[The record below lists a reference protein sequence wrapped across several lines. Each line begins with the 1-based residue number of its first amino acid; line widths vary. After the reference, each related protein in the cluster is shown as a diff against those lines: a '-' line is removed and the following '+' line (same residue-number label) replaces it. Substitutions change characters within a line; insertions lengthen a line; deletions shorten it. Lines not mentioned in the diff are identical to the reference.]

1 MNSATEKF
9 LTGLK
14 SNDLLLKLTW
24 DEWLAIEP
32 PYSATQVT
40 TADAWTRYQR
50 NGYDWDMH
58 GTLYTPEKET
68 DPRRA
73 FVFFHGGAGSEKIMD
88 LTPDGRPGLARVLA
102 AQGFKVLALTYPGHY
117 PLGGVWKQPIAER
130 NPIYLKDRDLP
141 QDEVLD
147 RNLKCTFNVILQGAG
162 LLTDEHFA
170 GREIIGF
177 GHSTGGPM
185 AAHLT
190 RFSKKT
196 KVIGIVGFGSGGPDG
211 WRLEWRNKTGAEKYT
226 EKPID
231 HVSRRSPDSFKESG
245 YVDPEDLTPWGG
257 ADDYIRLI
265 SPLRSQMK
273 TSLCDNQHNAAVG
286 ILEEYP
292 KRTGLPREEYFD
304 HLQEPD
310 PNWLKTIRVLLTV
323 GENDK
328 GHWVKGEKLEHK
340 REMFMGAKYA
350 ATHARRARGF
360 DPALWSRRLFRT
372 CTTKK
377 SPISGSGRTRTVIS
391 SNSAIGLVKEDF
403 SMSVRCLLVL
413 VVLIMGWPVSS
424 SLAAQAKADVRS
436 RAGSL

>member
-1 MNSATEKF
+1 MSTGGIDEKY
-9 LTGLK
+9 LEGLK
-14 SNDLLLKLTW
+14 SSELLLKLTW
-24 DEWLAIEP
+24 DEWLTVRAPFENVDF
-32 PYSATQVT
+32 SVEDVT
-40 TADAWTRYQR
+40 MRYNR
-50 NGYDWDMH
+50 NGYDWDIH
-58 GTLYTPEKET
+58 GTLYTPKREVNS
-68 DPRRA
+68 RRA
-73 FVFFHGGAGSEKIMD
+73 FVCFHGGAGSEKIMD

-102 AQGFKVLALTYPGHY
+102 SQGFKALALTYPGHY
-117 PLGGVWKQPIAER
+117 PPGGVWQQPIPER
-130 NPIYLKDRDLP
+130 MPVYLLDRELP
-141 QDEVLD
+141 TEEIQD
-147 RNLKCTFNVILQGAG
+147 RNLKCTFNTILQGAG
-162 LLTDEHFA
+162 LLTDQHLS
-170 GREIIGF
+170 GREILGF

-196 KVIGIVGFGSGGPDG
+196 KVIGLVGFGSGGPDG
-211 WRLEWRNKTGAEKYT
+211 WRKEWRDKTGAEKYV

-231 HVSRRSPDSFKESG
+231 HVSKRSPDSFKASG

-310 PNWLKTIRVLLTV
+310 PSWLKTIKVLLTA

-328 GHWVKGEKLEHK
+328 GHWVKGDRLQDK

-350 ATHARRARGF
+350 ASTRG
-360 DPALWSRRLFRT
+360 AH
-372 CTTKK
+372 
-377 SPISGSGRTRTVIS
+377 
-391 SNSAIGLVKEDF
+391 
-403 SMSVRCLLVL
+403 
-413 VVLIMGWPVSS
+413 VVLIPRYGHVGYAELHNEKIAYLWLWAVKSGYFDS
-424 SLAAQAKADVRS
+424 
-436 RAGSL
+436 

>member
-1 MNSATEKF
+1 MSTGGIDEKY
-9 LTGLK
+9 LEGLK
-14 SNDLLLKLTW
+14 SGELLLKLTW
-24 DEWLAIEP
+24 DEWLTVNAPFENVDF
-32 PYSATQVT
+32 SVEDVT
-40 TADAWTRYQR
+40 VRYHR

-58 GTLYTPEKET
+58 GSLYSPVREV

-73 FVFFHGGAGSEKIMD
+73 FVCFHGGAGSEKIMD

-102 AQGFKVLALTYPGHY
+102 SQGFKALALTYPGHY
-117 PLGGVWKQPIAER
+117 PPGGVWQQPIPER
-130 NPIYLKDRDLP
+130 MPVYLLDRELPIEEIK
-141 QDEVLD
+141 D
-147 RNLKCTFNVILQGAG
+147 RNLKCTFNTILQGAG
-162 LLTDEHFA
+162 LLTDQHLS
-170 GREIIGF
+170 GREILGF

-196 KVIGIVGFGSGGPDG
+196 KVIGLVGFGSGGPDG
-211 WRLEWRNKTGAEKYT
+211 WRKEWRDKTSAEKYV

-231 HVSRRSPDSFKESG
+231 HVSKRSPDSFKASG

-257 ADDYIRLI
+257 ADDYIRLV

-310 PNWLKTIRVLLTV
+310 PNWLKTIKVLLTA

-328 GHWVKGEKLEHK
+328 GHWVKGDRLQDK

-350 ATHARRARGF
+350 ATTRG
-360 DPALWSRRLFRT
+360 AH
-372 CTTKK
+372 
-377 SPISGSGRTRTVIS
+377 
-391 SNSAIGLVKEDF
+391 
-403 SMSVRCLLVL
+403 
-413 VVLIMGWPVSS
+413 VVLIPRYGHVGYAELYNEKIAYLWLWAV
-424 SLAAQAKADVRS
+424 KAGYFDS
-436 RAGSL
+436 

>member
-9 LTGLK
+9 LAGLK
-14 SNDLLLKLTW
+14 SNELLLKLTW
-24 DEWLAIEP
+24 DEWLAIDP
-32 PYSATQVT
+32 PYNPTGLT
-40 TADAWTRYQR
+40 TADAWTRYHR

-58 GTLYTPEKET
+58 GTVYTPEKET

-88 LTPDGRPGLARVLA
+88 LTPDGRPGLARVVA
-102 AQGFKVLALTYPGHY
+102 AQGFRVLALTYPGHY
-117 PLGGVWKQPIAER
+117 PLGGVWQQAIPER

-141 QDEVLD
+141 KDGISD

-162 LLTDEHFA
+162 LLTDEHLA
-170 GREIIGF
+170 GREIIVF

-196 KVIGIVGFGSGGPDG
+196 RVIGIVGFGSGGPDG
-211 WRLEWRNKTGAEKYT
+211 WRLEWRNKTGAEKYA
-226 EKPID
+226 EKPVD
-231 HVSRRSPDSFKESG
+231 HVSRRSPDSFKASG
-245 YVDPEDLTPWGG
+245 YIDPEDLTPWGG
-257 ADDYIRLI
+257 ADDYIRLV

-310 PNWLKTIRVLLTV
+310 PDWLKTIRVLLTV

-328 GHWVKGEKLEHK
+328 GHWVRGEKLEDK

-350 ATHARRARGF
+350 A
-360 DPALWSRRLFRT
+360 
-372 CTTKK
+372 
-377 SPISGSGRTRTVIS
+377 V
-391 SNSAIGLVKEDF
+391 
-403 SMSVRCLLVL
+403 
-413 VVLIMGWPVSS
+413 
-424 SLAAQAKADVRS
+424 
-436 RAGSL
+436 

>member
-1 MNSATEKF
+1 
-9 LTGLK
+9 
-14 SNDLLLKLTW
+14 
-24 DEWLAIEP
+24 
-32 PYSATQVT
+32 
-40 TADAWTRYQR
+40 
-50 NGYDWDMH
+50 MH

-102 AQGFKVLALTYPGHY
+102 SQGFKALALTYPGHY
-117 PLGGVWKQPIAER
+117 PPGGVWKQPIPER
-130 NPIYLKDRDLP
+130 HPIYLLDRELSHGRN
-141 QDEVLD
+141 LD

-162 LLTDEHFA
+162 LLTDQHLA

-190 RFSKKT
+190 RFSKKD
-196 KVIGIVGFGSGGPDG
+196 KSHRHR
-211 WRLEWRNKTGAEKYT
+211 RLRQRRSRTAGDKEWRDKTGAEKYT

-231 HVSRRSPDSFKESG
+231 HVSERSPDSFKASG

-273 TSLCDNQHNAAVG
+273 TSLCDNQHNAAIG

-310 PNWLKTIRVLLTV
+310 PNWLKTIRVLLIA

-328 GHWVKGEKLEHK
+328 GHWVKAAAVGKQARNVH
-340 REMFMGAKYA
+340 GPKYA
-350 ATHARRARGF
+350 ATTRGAHVVLDPSLRPCGLCGTLQRENRLSLALGVQVGLLRKLIRDGGRYASRRAQLILG
-360 DPALWSRRLFRT
+360 AS
-372 CTTKK
+372 
-377 SPISGSGRTRTVIS
+377 
-391 SNSAIGLVKEDF
+391 KE
-403 SMSVRCLLVL
+403 
-413 VVLIMGWPVSS
+413 
-424 SLAAQAKADVRS
+424 K
-436 RAGSL
+436 

>member
-1 MNSATEKF
+1 MSSAGITEQY
-9 LTGLK
+9 LDGLK
-14 SNDLLLKLTW
+14 SRELLLKLTW
-24 DEWLAIEP
+24 DEWLAIQP
-32 PYSATQVT
+32 PYPDGKFT
-40 TADAWTRYQR
+40 TADATARYHR

-58 GTLYTPEKET
+58 GTLFTPEKEI
-68 DPRRA
+68 DPRRG

-117 PLGGVWKQPIAER
+117 PPGGVWKQPIPER
-130 NPIYLKDRDLP
+130 NPIYLLDRDLP
-141 QDEVLD
+141 IEEIHD

-162 LLTDEHFA
+162 LLTDQNFA
-170 GREIIGF
+170 GREIIVF

-190 RFSKKT
+190 RFSKRT

-211 WRLEWRNKTGAEKYT
+211 WRKEWREKTGAEKYHEIPL
-226 EKPID
+226 EKI
-231 HVSRRSPDSFKESG
+231 SRRSPDSFKNSG

-257 ADDYIRLI
+257 ADDYIRLV

-310 PNWLKTIRVLLTV
+310 PNWLKTIRVLLV
-323 GENDK
+323 AGENDK
-328 GHWVKGEKLEHK
+328 GHWVRGDRVEDK

-350 ATHARRARGF
+350 ATTHGAH
-360 DPALWSRRLFRT
+360 
-372 CTTKK
+372 
-377 SPISGSGRTRTVIS
+377 
-391 SNSAIGLVKEDF
+391 
-403 SMSVRCLLVL
+403 
-413 VVLIMGWPVSS
+413 VVLIPRYGHVGYAELHNENIAYLWLWAYKSGYF
-424 SLAAQAKADVRS
+424 D
-436 RAGSL
+436 

>member
-1 MNSATEKF
+1 MTTEGITEKF
-9 LTGLK
+9 PAALK
-14 SNDLLLKLTW
+14 SSELLLKLTW
-24 DEWLAIEP
+24 EEWLAVQP
-32 PYSATQVT
+32 PYSDRPFTLSDTIV
-40 TADAWTRYQR
+40 RYRR

-58 GTLYTPEKET
+58 GTLFSPQTET

-117 PLGGVWKQPIAER
+117 PPGGVWKQPVAER
-130 NPIYLKDRDLP
+130 NPIYLLDRDLP
-141 QDEVLD
+141 EEEIRD

-162 LLTDEHFA
+162 QLTDENLG
-170 GREIIGF
+170 GRAIIAF

-190 RFSKKT
+190 RFSRKT

-211 WRLEWRNKTGAEKYT
+211 WRKEWRDTTGAEKYV

-231 HVSRRSPDSFKESG
+231 HVARRSPDSFKESG
-245 YVDPEDLTPWGG
+245 YIDPEDLTPWGG

-286 ILEEYP
+286 ILDEYV
-292 KRTGLPREEYFD
+292 KRTGLSREEYFD

-310 PNWLKTIRVLLTV
+310 PNWLKTIRVLLSV

-328 GHWVKGEKLEHK
+328 GHWVRGDKLEHK

-350 ATHARRARGF
+350 AATRG
-360 DPALWSRRLFRT
+360 AH
-372 CTTKK
+372 
-377 SPISGSGRTRTVIS
+377 
-391 SNSAIGLVKEDF
+391 
-403 SMSVRCLLVL
+403 
-413 VVLIMGWPVSS
+413 VVLIPRYGHVGYSELHNEKIAYLW
-424 SLAAQAKADVRS
+424 LWAYKTNYFE
-436 RAGSL
+436 

>member
-1 MNSATEKF
+1 MTINSHAVEKY
-9 LTGLK
+9 LSELN
-14 SNDLLLKLTW
+14 SRELLLKLTW
-24 DEWLAIEP
+24 EEWLALTEP
-32 PYSATQVT
+32 YANGDFSSADVT
-40 TADAWTRYQR
+40 ARYRR
-50 NGYDWDMH
+50 NGYEWDMH
-58 GTLYTPEKET
+58 GTLYTPAKEVNAN
-68 DPRRA
+68 RA
-73 FVFFHGGAGSEKIMD
+73 FVCFHGGAGSEKIMD
-88 LTPDGRPGLARVLA
+88 LTPDGRPGLARALA

-117 PLGGVWKQPIAER
+117 PPGGLWKTPIAER
-130 NPIYLKDRDLP
+130 QPIYLMDRELP
-141 QDEVLD
+141 QQEIRD

-162 LLTDEHFA
+162 SLADEHLA

-196 KVIGIVGFGSGGPDG
+196 KVIGLVGFGSGGPDG
-211 WRLEWRNKTGAEKYT
+211 WRLEWRNKTGAEKYS
-226 EKPID
+226 EKPVD

-257 ADDYIRLI
+257 ADEYIRLI

-310 PNWLKTIRVLLTV
+310 GNWLKSIKVLLTV

-328 GHWVKGEKLEHK
+328 GHWVRGDRLEDK

-350 ATHARRARGF
+350 ATTRG
-360 DPALWSRRLFRT
+360 AH
-372 CTTKK
+372 
-377 SPISGSGRTRTVIS
+377 
-391 SNSAIGLVKEDF
+391 
-403 SMSVRCLLVL
+403 
-413 VVLIMGWPVSS
+413 VVLIPRYGHVGYAELYNEKIAYLW
-424 SLAAQAKADVRS
+424 LWAHKAGYFD
-436 RAGSL
+436 

>member
-1 MNSATEKF
+1 MQTKSSAVEKF
-9 LTGLK
+9 LANLAST
-14 SNDLLLKLTW
+14 DLLLTLNW
-24 DEWLAIEP
+24 DEWLTIEA
-32 PYSATQVT
+32 PYAGVKISSQDVA
-40 TADAWTRYQR
+40 ARYNR
-50 NGYDWDMH
+50 NGYDWDIH
-58 GTLYTPEKET
+58 GTLFTPEKEK
-68 DPRRA
+68 DSNRA

-88 LTPDGRPGLARVLA
+88 FTPDGRPGLARVVA
-102 AQGFKVLALTYPGHY
+102 SQGFNVLALTYPGHY
-117 PLGGVWKQPIAER
+117 PKGGVWKQPIAER
-130 NPIYLKDRDLP
+130 MPVYLMDRELP
-141 QDEVLD
+141 TEEILD

-162 LLTDEHFA
+162 LLTDQRFA

-196 KVIGIVGFGSGGPDG
+196 KVIGLVGFGSGGPDG
-211 WRLEWRNKTGAEKYT
+211 WRLEWRNKTGAEKYS

-286 ILEEYP
+286 ILDEYV

-310 PNWLKTIRVLLTV
+310 PAWLKTIRVLLTV

-328 GHWVKGEKLEHK
+328 GHWIKGERLGDK

-350 ATHARRARGF
+350 ASTRG
-360 DPALWSRRLFRT
+360 AH
-372 CTTKK
+372 
-377 SPISGSGRTRTVIS
+377 
-391 SNSAIGLVKEDF
+391 
-403 SMSVRCLLVL
+403 
-413 VVLIMGWPVSS
+413 VVLIPRYGHVGYSELYNEKIAYLW
-424 SLAAQAKADVRS
+424 LWALKAGYFD
-436 RAGSL
+436 

>member
-1 MNSATEKF
+1 MSTKSAAVEKF
-9 LTGLK
+9 LTDLG
-14 SNDLLLKLTW
+14 STDLLLKLNW
-24 DEWLAIEP
+24 DEWLTIEP
-32 PYSATQVT
+32 PYSDVKISSQDVVA
-40 TADAWTRYQR
+40 RYNR
-50 NGYDWDMH
+50 NGYDWDIH
-58 GTLYTPEKET
+58 GTLFTPEKEL
-68 DPRRA
+68 DSNRA

-88 LTPDGRPGLARVLA
+88 LTPDGRPGLARVVA
-102 AQGFKVLALTYPGHY
+102 SQGFNVLALTYPGHY
-117 PLGGVWKQPIAER
+117 PKGGVWKQPIAER
-130 NPIYLKDRDLP
+130 MPIYLVDRELP
-141 QDEVLD
+141 TEEILD

-162 LLTDEHFA
+162 LLSDQRFA

-196 KVIGIVGFGSGGPDG
+196 KVIGLVGFGSGGPDG
-211 WRLEWRNKTGAEKYT
+211 WRLEWRNKTGAEAYR
-226 EKPID
+226 EIPIE
-231 HVSRRSPDSFKESG
+231 HVSRRSPDSFKNSG

-286 ILEEYP
+286 ILDEYV

-310 PNWLKTIRVLLTV
+310 PAWLKTIRVLLTV

-328 GHWVKGEKLEHK
+328 GHWVKGERLEDK

-350 ATHARRARGF
+350 ASTRG
-360 DPALWSRRLFRT
+360 AH
-372 CTTKK
+372 
-377 SPISGSGRTRTVIS
+377 
-391 SNSAIGLVKEDF
+391 
-403 SMSVRCLLVL
+403 
-413 VVLIMGWPVSS
+413 VVLIPRYGHVGYSELYNEKIAYLW
-424 SLAAQAKADVRS
+424 LWALKAGYFD
-436 RAGSL
+436 

>member
-1 MNSATEKF
+1 MSTKSAAVEKF
-9 LTGLK
+9 LTDLG
-14 SNDLLLKLTW
+14 STDLLLKLNW
-24 DEWLAIEP
+24 DEWLTIEP
-32 PYSATQVT
+32 PYSDVKISSQDVVA
-40 TADAWTRYQR
+40 RYNR
-50 NGYDWDMH
+50 NGYDWDIH
-58 GTLYTPEKET
+58 GTLFTPEKEL
-68 DPRRA
+68 DSNRA

-88 LTPDGRPGLARVLA
+88 LTPDGRPGLARVVA
-102 AQGFKVLALTYPGHY
+102 SQGFNVLALTYPGHY
-117 PLGGVWKQPIAER
+117 PKGGVWKQPIAER
-130 NPIYLKDRDLP
+130 MPIYLVDRELP
-141 QDEVLD
+141 TEEILD

-162 LLTDEHFA
+162 LLTDQRFA

-196 KVIGIVGFGSGGPDG
+196 KVIGLVGFGSGGPDG
-211 WRLEWRNKTGAEKYT
+211 WRLEWRNKTGAEAYR
-226 EKPID
+226 EIPIE
-231 HVSRRSPDSFKESG
+231 HVSRRSPDSFKNSG

-286 ILEEYP
+286 ILDEYV

-310 PNWLKTIRVLLTV
+310 PAWLKTIRVLLTV

-328 GHWVKGEKLEHK
+328 GHWVKGERLEDK

-350 ATHARRARGF
+350 ASTRG
-360 DPALWSRRLFRT
+360 AH
-372 CTTKK
+372 
-377 SPISGSGRTRTVIS
+377 
-391 SNSAIGLVKEDF
+391 
-403 SMSVRCLLVL
+403 
-413 VVLIMGWPVSS
+413 VVLIPRYGHVGYSELYNEKIAYLW
-424 SLAAQAKADVRS
+424 LWALKAGYFD
-436 RAGSL
+436 